1 MGENV
6 IYRVNVKS
14 MTLENYI
21 KLYNEVFYPKN
32 YPYHLR
38 VGLKGE
44 SNRVSM
50 ILQIGEPVETIKLYS
65 DEFDIDEPTLYKFH
79 DVLTVFGDTDEEVIN
94 AFNRIELSDNIKEAF
109 QKIWDK

>member
-1 MGENV
+1 MGEN
-6 IYRVNVKS
+6 ITYRVNVKS
-14 MTLENYI
+14 MTLENYS

-38 VGLKGE
+38 VGLRGE

-50 ILQIGEPVETIKLYS
+50 ILQIGEPVETS

>member
-1 MGENV
+1 MSIV
-6 IYRVNVKS
+6 TYRVNIKN
-14 MTLENYI
+14 MTLENYA

-32 YPYHLR
+32 YPYSLR
-38 VGLKGE
+38 VGLRGDTT
-44 SNRVSM
+44 NRVSM
-50 ILQIGEPVETIKLYS
+50 ILQIGEPVETS

>member
-1 MGENV
+1 MEDNV
-6 IYRVNVKS
+6 TYRVNVKK
-14 MTLENYI
+14 MTLENYS

-32 YPYHLR
+32 YPYRLR
-38 VGLKGE
+38 VGLRGE

-50 ILQIGEPVETIKLYS
+50 VLQIGEPVEIS

-79 DVLTVFGDTDEEVIN
+79 DVLTVFVDTDEEVIN

>member
-1 MGENV
+1 MGEN
-6 IYRVNVKS
+6 ITYRVNVKS

-38 VGLKGE
+38 VGLRGE
-44 SNRVSM
+44 PNKVSM
-50 ILQIGEPVETIKLYS
+50 ILQIGEPVESYK
-65 DEFDIDEPTLYKFH
+65 FDIDEPTLYRFH

-94 AFNRIELSDNIKEAF
+94 AFNRIELSDNVKEAF

>member
-1 MGENV
+1 MEDNV
-6 IYRVNVKS
+6 TYRVNVKS
-14 MTLENYI
+14 MTLENYS

-32 YPYHLR
+32 YPYRLR
-38 VGLKGE
+38 VGLRGE

-50 ILQIGEPVETIKLYS
+50 VLQIGEPVEIS